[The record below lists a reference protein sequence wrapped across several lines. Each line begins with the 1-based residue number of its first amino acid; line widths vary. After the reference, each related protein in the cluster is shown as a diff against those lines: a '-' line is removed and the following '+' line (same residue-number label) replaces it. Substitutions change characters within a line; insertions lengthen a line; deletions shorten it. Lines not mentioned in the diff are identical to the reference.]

1 MKLGTGT
8 RWWKFEARITQNV
21 NNAALD
27 RGLTPTVAQVCY
39 ASLSQALAEET
50 PDRLTAALHE
60 HIETVTAQIE
70 GMHR

>member
-27 RGLTPTVAQVCY
+27 RGLTPTLAQVCY
-39 ASLSQALAEET
+39 ASLCQALAEET
-50 PDRLTAALHE
+50 PEGVAVALRD
-60 HIETVTAQIE
+60 HIETVTWQIE